1 MRMPG
6 HRKIQLAGT
15 FVLVMGL
22 LAALVIYLVAL
33 AGSGAQ
39 NMPDFSQDRRF
50 NLELER
56 IGGKSAIYLAA
67 LDRWLSGL
75 WHGTTLAYTVGTLSV
90 AVALACF
97 WLANLMSYPEVAQ
110 PHPEEPGKGQEN

>member
-90 AVALACF
+90 AMSLQS
-97 WLANLMSYPEVAQ
+97 WLRSSASKKFLSKKSWNAFFKRL
-110 PHPEEPGKGQEN
+110 